1 MAKQIPEQ
9 HVEREYLENLKELIT
24 YDRQAYGEKIAFR
37 FRKENDICNVTFR
50 QFADDVTALGEY
62 LLANGYGDGK
72 RIALVGE
79 NSYPWVVTYFAV
91 INIGAVLVPID
102 KELKPNE
109 IVHLLNDSEAALLV
123 YAASKADCVEEMKS
137 IGVVTEN
144 FLCMDTE
151 FDGVLSEGNKLLSDG
166 ANAYQNVTIDR
177 EKMCAIIYTSGT
189 TGDPKGV
196 MLSHKNLASD
206 AYHAMSC
213 MIIPDVTC
221 AILPLN
227 HTFGAMASII
237 CQLWMGHTIFIN
249 SGLKTV
255 LKDIQEAKPGHI
267 SVVPLY
273 VENFYKN
280 IWKAIDKQGKTKLVK
295 TMIAV
300 SNALRKV
307 GIDLRKKLFKSI
319 IDNFGGNLE
328 MIISGGAPISDMYM
342 KGFDDLGVTII
353 NGYGITEC
361 SPIVALNRNNN
372 IRYGTV
378 GNPVP
383 NMQVK
388 IENPDENG
396 EGEIWVKGDIVM
408 MGYYKKPEE
417 TAKVMKDGWFNTGD
431 IGKLENN
438 FLSITGRKKNLIIL
452 GNGKNVYPEEIET
465 LISFVENVTEVVV
478 YQENEM
484 IVAEV
489 YTNAEENIEGV
500 QAKIK
505 ADIMEVNKQLAAYKQ
520 VKKVKF
526 RDTEFEKTTTK
537 KIKRAK
543 IHA

>member
-1 MAKQIPEQ
+1 VSKQIPDQ
-9 HVEREYLENLKELIT
+9 HVERQYLKDLKELIT
-24 YDRQAYGEKIAFR
+24 YGAKAYGEKLAFR
-37 FRKENDICNVTFR
+37 YRQDNTIVEVTFR
-50 QFADDVTALGEY
+50 QFYEDVCAFGEY
-62 LLANGYGDGK
+62 LLDAGYQNGT

-79 NSYPWVVTYFAV
+79 NSYPWIVTYFAV
-91 INIGAVLVPID
+91 MNIGTVLVPID
-102 KELKPNE
+102 KELKAPE
-109 IVHLLNDSEAALLV
+109 IVHLLNDSESALLV
-123 YAASKADCVEEMKS
+123 HAASKADCVKEMQS
-137 IGVVTEN
+137 IGVKTQN
-144 FLCMDTE
+144 FLCMEEQFADA
-151 FDGVLSEGNKLLSDG
+151 LAKGNALRKAGS
-166 ANAYQNVTIDR
+166 NAYDSVEIDR
-177 EKMCAIIYTSGT
+177 DRMSAIIYTSGT

-196 MLSHKNLASD
+196 MLCHKNLASD

-249 SGLKTV
+249 NSLKLV

-273 VENFYKN
+273 VESFYKN
-280 IWKAIDKQGKTKLVK
+280 IWKGIDKQGKTKLVK

-300 SNALRKV
+300 SNALRKI
-307 GIDLRKKLFKSI
+307 GIDLRKQLFKSI
-319 IDNFGGNLE
+319 IDNFGGRLE
-328 MIISGGAPISDMYM
+328 MIISGGAPIADKYL
-342 KGFDDLGVTII
+342 KGFDDIGVTII

-372 IRYGTV
+372 IRHGTV

-383 NMQVK
+383 TMQVK

-408 MGYYKKPEE
+408 LGYYNKPEE
-417 TAKVMKDGWFNTGD
+417 TSRVLKDGWFNTGD
-431 IGKLENN
+431 IGKMEDN

-465 LISFVENVTEVVV
+465 LISYIDNVTEVVV

-489 YTNAEENIEGV
+489 YTNAEENVEEV
-500 QAKIK
+500 KAQIK
-505 ADIMEVNKQLAAYKQ
+505 QDILTMNQTLASYKQ
-520 VKKVKF
+520 IKKVKF
-526 RDTEFEKTTTK
+526 RDCEFVKTTTK
-537 KIKRAK
+537 KIKRDLIK
-543 IHA
+543 V

>member
-1 MAKQIPEQ
+1 MSKQIPDQ
-9 HVEREYLENLKELIT
+9 HVERQYLENLKELI
-24 YDRQAYGEKIAFR
+24 AYGAEAYAEKLAFR
-37 FRKENDICNVTFR
+37 YRENGSIVDITFR
-50 QFADDVTALGEY
+50 QFAEDVYAFGEY
-62 LLANGYGDGK
+62 LLDAGYGNGD
-72 RIALVGE
+72 RIALLGE

-91 INIGAVLVPID
+91 MNIGLVLVPID
-102 KELKPNE
+102 KELKSSE
-109 IVHLLNDSEAALLV
+109 IVHLLNDSESALLV
-123 YAASKADCVEEMKS
+123 HADSKSACVQEMQE
-137 IGVVTEN
+137 IGVKTQN
-144 FLCMDTE
+144 FLCIEKDFADMVQKGKALRESGSNQYDNI
-151 FDGVLSEGNKLLSDG
+151 V
-166 ANAYQNVTIDR
+166 IDR
-177 EKMCAIIYTSGT
+177 EKMSAIIYTSGT

-196 MLSHKNLASD
+196 MLCHKNLASN

-213 MIIPDVTC
+213 MIIPETTC

-249 SGLKTV
+249 NSLKMV
-255 LKDIQEAKPGHI
+255 LKDIQDAKPGHI

-273 VENFYKN
+273 VESFYKN
-280 IWKAIDKQGKTKLVK
+280 IWKGIDKQGKTKLVK
-295 TMIAV
+295 TMIAI

-328 MIISGGAPISDMYM
+328 MIISGGAPIADKYL
-342 KGFDDLGVTII
+342 KGFDDIGVTII

-372 IRYGTV
+372 IRHGTV

-383 NMQVK
+383 TTQIK

-408 MGYYKKPEE
+408 LGYYNKPEE

-431 IGKLENN
+431 IGKMEDN

-465 LISFVENVTEVVV
+465 LISYIDNVTEVVV

-484 IVAEV
+484 IVAEI
-489 YTNAEENIEGV
+489 YTNAEENV
-500 QAKIK
+500 DAVKAQIK
-505 ADIMEVNKQLAAYKQ
+505 EDILAMNQKLASYKQ
-520 VKKVKF
+520 IKKVKF
-526 RDTEFEKTTTK
+526 RDCEFVKTTTK
-537 KIKRAK
+537 KIKRNLIK
-543 IHA
+543 V